1 MPAGARNTAAVSAVR
16 NAVLE
21 PAVPPPP
28 VAGAPVGAV
37 VGAVVAVGHP
47 VVGHVVV
54 LGDGV
59 TVVVLGDGVTVVVL
73 GDGVT
78 VVVPGDGVTVVALGS
93 GVSVDVAASDGE
105 SEPSTTGFTEG
116 DSRPLLAAATPLVPP
131 TAITASD
138 TAANSRSRTPL
149 RRRTGSVVC
158 CDDPSSIGMCT
169 TTPLRS
175 QSRCNDLE
183 LLGFRLVR
191 LRVVRATPAVPGA

>member
-1 MPAGARNTAAVSAVR
+1 MPAGARSTAAVSAVR

-47 VVGHVVV
+47 VVGH
-54 LGDGV
+54 
-59 TVVVLGDGVTVVVL
+59 VVVLGDGVTVVVL

-149 RRRTGSVVC
+149 HRRTGSVVC

-191 LRVVRATPAVPGA
+191 PRVVRATPAVPGA